1 MQMNKIPKNTDVD
14 RRTILRSVGAAAVAG
29 VLAGCSGGDGG
40 DGSSGSESG
49 SDGGSDGG
57 DGSSGSGSGSDGGGV
72 PSEVEEYLSDAMN
85 YDGTVADETGS
96 GNVEVAVGA
105 GDSGLAFGPAAVRI
119 DTGTDINWS
128 WTGAGGAHN
137 VVAQDGEFDSGGTVN
152 QEGNNFQHTFED
164 AGVYLYYCT
173 PHEASGMKGA
183 VIVE

>member
-29 VLAGCSGGDGG
+29 VLAGCSGG
-40 DGSSGSESG
+40 
-49 SDGGSDGG
+49 DGG